1 MQIPIRLH
9 HSLQRHCELATGR
22 AADPPLMKPPPDR
35 FPGERGCNPIG
46 MSENG
51 GEFSA
56 VSESFRSHIP
66 ICDRYSGANF
76 RKISAA
82 NQSNRAFSA
91 TTHGKSQLDYTLE
104 SRDPFIRL
112 LSARRVGPGFRR
124 GSVFT
129 VVSYPW
135 TILFLVGASE
145 AISGR

>member
-1 MQIPIRLH
+1 
-9 HSLQRHCELATGR
+9 
-22 AADPPLMKPPPDR
+22 MKPPPER

-51 GEFSA
+51 GEFSS

-91 TTHGKSQLDYTLE
+91 TTHGKSQLDYTLA
-104 SRDPFIRL
+104 SRDPSARL
-112 LSARRVGPGFRR
+112 LSAGRVGPGFPPGQRIYR
-124 GSVFT
+124 IVPLNHL
-129 VVSYPW
+129 VSFYISPSATQYP
-135 TILFLVGASE
+135 FLELSHFCVLWN
-145 AISGR
+145 ITYRDYR

>member
-1 MQIPIRLH
+1 MCEGIIHRYFLRL
-9 HSLQRHCELATGR
+9 
-22 AADPPLMKPPPDR
+22 
-35 FPGERGCNPIG
+35 PGERGCNPIG

-51 GEFSA
+51 GEFSS

-112 LSARRVGPGFRR
+112 LGLLQRSQCLPENDR
-124 GSVFT
+124 SVR
-129 VVSYPW
+129 W
-135 TILFLVGASE
+135 
-145 AISGR
+145 